1 MKPCLKTQPAAFKI
15 LREPDRLMIRFRT
28 PHRALSWAVAG
39 GGFRITQTVI
49 WYRVHN
55 GKSCIGDLS
64 GYLEEKMKSEKL
76 QTAVVLLTSADLA
89 AYCDCTSAA
98 GKIAARCI
106 TTVGLHN
113 ALRVGD
119 PPGKPIRGAGTINLL
134 CRISVPLS
142 NEALIETV
150 SVAAE
155 ARTVAVLD
163 SKVMSRSSGLP
174 ATGTGTDCIVVA
186 SPVPKG
192 RKVFCYAG
200 KHTPIGHVI
209 GRSVYEGVRQG
220 IRAACL

>member
-1 MKPCLKTQPAAFKI
+1 MACGPRRRIWFCAFLSRRRPNLNCLRTLALALSAGPACMKPCLKTQPAAFKI

-76 QTAVVLLTSADLA
+76 QTPVVLLTSADLA

-150 SVAAE
+150 SVAE
-155 ARTVAVLD
+155 
-163 SKVMSRSSGLP
+163 
-174 ATGTGTDCIVVA
+174 
-186 SPVPKG
+186 
-192 RKVFCYAG
+192 
-200 KHTPIGHVI
+200 IG
-209 GRSVYEGVRQG
+209 
-220 IRAACL
+220 